1 MSEKKKKL
9 NKVIVDTV
17 NEELKKI
24 FGETATLVIYG
35 YLENNL
41 SLKREKIPEKLE
53 LFSQGLDK
61 FFGSGA
67 YVLEKT
73 ILTSLY
79 SSFRFNFKEKKDYT
93 FVDHVTELKNRLS
106 ANNSKRS

>member
-9 NKVIVDTV
+9 NKLIVNTV
-17 NEELKKI
+17 DEELKKI

-41 SLKREKIPEKLE
+41 SLKRENIPEKIE

-67 YVLEKT
+67 YMLEKM
-73 ILTSLY
+73 ILTNLY
-79 SSFRFNFKEKKDYT
+79 SSFGFNYQEKKGYT
-93 FVDHVTELKNRLS
+93 FVDYVTELKNRLS
-106 ANNSKRS
+106 ANNSKHP